1 MHVDFVDGE
10 MELTQVVEGDTVRE
24 ALSYVQY
31 DTQDLLERL
40 RLSIE
45 KSLREGRLTPEES
58 AKLQKRY
65 REGLEGYTYLY
76 VDP

>member
-1 MHVDFVDGE
+1 
-10 MELTQVVEGDTVRE
+10 
-24 ALSYVQY
+24 
-31 DTQDLLERL
+31 LERL
-40 RLSIE
+40 RISIE

-65 REGLEGYTYLY
+65 REGLEGYTNLY